1 MDRVDIAALKHL
13 VHEINLMV
21 AAYRQL
27 LQSLGTNAE
36 SSHARQELFSSRQQC
51 LRTCDTAKNCI
62 LPQLKSETHD
72 HHQSSEI
79 TKHAS
84 HQFIGCVNMFISEM
98 RRCHSLFRSLPAVPG
113 TQEEPDASSSAA
125 PAARMESVEDEE
137 LQSLNRDLKEAESI
151 LETLENAITV
161 HFSID
166 APQGGEVPVPA
177 SRTRKKGCQFGKICA
192 NFKTSY
198 A

>member
-1 MDRVDIAALKHL
+1 
-13 VHEINLMV
+13 MV

-36 SSHARQELFSSRQQC
+36 SSHARQELSLNRQQC

-84 HQFIGCVNMFISEM
+84 HQFIGSVNMFISEM
-98 RRCHSLFRSLPAVPG
+98 RRCHSLLRSLPTAPG
-113 TQEEPDASSSAA
+113 LPEEADGSSSAV
-125 PAARMESVEDEE
+125 PAARIDSIEDEE
-137 LQSLNRDLKEAESI
+137 IQSLSRDLQEAESI

-166 APQGGEVPVPA
+166 PPQGGDAPVPA
-177 SRTRKKGCQFGKICA
+177 SRTRKKGCQFGKLCA